1 MTSRVYAHM
10 RRSMITEERVLECLR
25 EECERLGSQKAFADL
40 HGLST
45 AYINDVLRGR
55 RELGPAIL
63 AALDVERVVTY
74 RERQKA

>member
-1 MTSRVYAHM
+1 
-10 RRSMITEERVLECLR
+10 MITEERVLECLR